1 MPLEKLT
8 ETIEAQYPR
17 QTPWGTMRP
26 QDRLKIVYNVY
37 TPPEN
42 KRNGE
47 YPINLVFVHG
57 TGMCKELWED
67 MIERFFNEFE
77 GPIGKV
83 ISLDAATHG
92 ESALLNQGLLGWAHP
107 WTDGARDIV
116 KLVRE
121 TIPYGSG
128 PTILV
133 GHSMGGA
140 QCVHAAFF
148 APAEIDA
155 IAVVDPVSYTPD
167 ELLTEEGARE
177 FISKRMGK
185 VRKGIRDEFT
195 DYKDYENFMKTR
207 YLSQSFSQRILD
219 DFIKH
224 GAEKRPDGTYRF
236 KTTPEQQM
244 IGYYSAL
251 YTILN
256 DYTMSLLRQ
265 LTCPV
270 LHLAGTNSTFNYPGA
285 IDMFRDNMPKGSE
298 YVDIEDGTHLVP
310 FEQPEETF
318 KGMLPFIS
326 KSYNRAVQQLKE
338 NDKRR
343 NLSKEDA
350 DKLFKQMYEE
360 TAQSYPIQKRYS
372 KL

>member
-1 MPLEKLT
+1 MPLEKRT
-8 ETIEAQYPR
+8 ETIEAHYPR

-26 QDRLKIVYNVY
+26 EDRLKIVYNVY
-37 TPPEN
+37 TPPDN
-42 KRNGE
+42 KQTGE

-67 MIERFFNEFE
+67 MIERFFQEFD

-83 ISLDAATHG
+83 ISVDAATHG
-92 ESALLNQGLLGWAHP
+92 ESALLNEGSLGWAQP

-167 ELLTEEGARE
+167 ELMTEQGARE
-177 FISKRMGK
+177 FIAKRMGK
-185 VRKGIRDEFT
+185 VRKGIRETFT
-195 DYKDYENFMKTR
+195 DYDDYESFMKTR
-207 YLSQSFSQRILD
+207 YLSQGFAPRILD

-224 GAEKRPDGTYRF
+224 GAEKQPDGTYRF

-251 YTILN
+251 YTILH
-256 DYTMSLLRQ
+256 DFTISLLRQ
-265 LTCPV
+265 LSCPV

-285 IDMFRDNMPKGSE
+285 IDVFRDNMPKGCE

-310 FEQPEETF
+310 FEKPEETF
-318 KGMLPFIS
+318 KGILPFIS
-326 KSYNRAVQQLKE
+326 KSYEQAVEKLKE
-338 NDKRR
+338 TDKRR
-343 NLSKEDA
+343 NLSKQDA

-360 TAQSYPIQKRYS
+360 TAKSYPIHKRYS